1 MNNRLERWAWVILLS
16 SFFLCV
22 AVAVMTPLS
31 VRWYLRNA
39 RTNQDV
45 VLQVQR
51 APLSVIYGG
60 HGRPRSVS
68 EDTSDIPPGSR
79 IVAPNA
85 TSGRLLVQAPQ
96 AESTTP
102 IATVQ
107 LYDQADLLLASARS
121 PRFSRSSL
129 PHHIVLEMKA
139 GRVRVNVYGESER
152 PTVIEVRTAQGTI
165 TLREGSYEVK
175 LNAATEV
182 SVRYGEAHV
191 VCAGRQ
197 SLVLGPRERALL
209 GAEEIDGPLPTAR
222 NLVANGDF
230 QKPLENE
237 WEFYA
242 RQTDPQQP
250 PGNIELVTTS
260 LGTEERSAV
269 SFSRVAANH
278 AELGITQEI
287 NYDVR
292 DFSAVE
298 LQMTI
303 NIVDQ
308 DILGFGGC
316 GYLGSECPIIVR
328 INYRD
333 VYGADRDWLRGFYVG
348 EPAED
353 WFLNWW
359 SEKLERQTWQ
369 AYSSGN
375 LMEEL
380 AATPPALIQSLTIH
394 ASGHSFDAMVTE
406 VELLAQ
412 E

>member
-1 MNNRLERWAWVILLS
+1 MRNNLERWAWAILLS
-16 SFFLCV
+16 SFFVCV
-22 AVAVMTPLS
+22 AVVVMTPLS
-31 VRWYLRNA
+31 VRWYLRHA
-39 RTNQDV
+39 RVNQDV
-45 VLQVQR
+45 ILQVQR
-51 APLSVIYGG
+51 APLSVVYGG
-60 HGRPRSVS
+60 RGRPRSVS
-68 EDTSDIPPGSR
+68 EDTADVPPGSR
-79 IVAPNA
+79 ITAPNA
-85 TSGRLLVQAPQ
+85 TSGRLLVRTPQ
-96 AESTTP
+96 SEGTTP

-107 LYDQADLLLASARS
+107 LYDQADLVLSSARS
-121 PRFSRSSL
+121 PRFSASGL
-129 PHHIVLEMKA
+129 PHHIVLEMDA
-139 GRVRVNVYGESER
+139 GRVRVNVYGESGR
-152 PTVIEVRTAQGTI
+152 ATVVDVQTAQGRI

-175 LNAATEV
+175 VNSATEV

-191 VCAGRQ
+191 LGAQ
-197 SLVLGPRERALL
+197 KDSLVLGPRERALL
-209 GAEEIDGPLPTAR
+209 WPDEIDGPLPTAR

-230 QKPLENE
+230 EEPLEKG
-237 WEFYA
+237 WESYA

-250 PGNIELVTTS
+250 AGTIELVTTL
-260 LGTEERSAV
+260 LGNEERSAV
-269 SFSRVAANH
+269 SFSRAAANH
-278 AELGITQEI
+278 AELGITQRI

-292 DFSAVE
+292 DFSSVE
-298 LQMTI
+298 LQVAI

-333 VYGADRDWLRGFYVG
+333 IHGADREWLRGFYVG

-353 WFLNWW
+353 WLLNWW
-359 SEKLERQTWQ
+359 SEKVERGSWQ
-369 AYSSGN
+369 PYGSGN

-380 AATPPALIQSLTIH
+380 AGTPPALIQSLTIH

>member
-1 MNNRLERWAWVILLS
+1 
-16 SFFLCV
+16 
-22 AVAVMTPLS
+22 MTPLS

-39 RTNQDV
+39 RMNQDV
-45 VLQVQR
+45 ALQVQR
-51 APLSVIYGG
+51 APLSVVYGG
-60 HGRPRSVS
+60 RGRPRSVS
-68 EDTSDIPPGSR
+68 EDTTDIPPGSR

-96 AESTTP
+96 SEGTTP

-107 LYDQADLLLASARS
+107 LYDQADLVLASARS
-121 PRFSRSSL
+121 PRFSTSSL
-129 PHHIVLEMKA
+129 PHHVVLEMEA

-152 PTVIEVRTAQGTI
+152 PTVIEVHTAQGLI
-165 TLREGSYEVK
+165 TLREGSYEIK
-175 LNAATEV
+175 LNASTEV

-191 VCAGRQ
+191 VGDRKQ

-209 GAEEIDGPLPTAR
+209 SAEEIEGPLPTAR
-222 NLVANGDF
+222 NIVANGDF
-230 QKPLENE
+230 QKRLENG
-237 WEFYA
+237 WDVYG

-250 PGNIELVTTS
+250 PGKIELVTTF

-269 SFSRVAANH
+269 SFSRAAANH

-292 DFSAVE
+292 DFSSVE
-298 LQMTI
+298 LQMAI

-328 INYRD
+328 ISYRD
-333 VYGADRDWLRGFYVG
+333 VYGADREWLRGFYVG

-353 WFLNWW
+353 WLLNWW
-359 SEKLERQTWQ
+359 SERLERQAWQ

-380 AATPPALIQSLTIH
+380 AGTPPALIQSLTIH